1 MKSQISSME
10 RGDLI
15 EDNKR
20 KKNDKIITQNL
31 RN

>member
-20 KKNDKIITQNL
+20 EKNDKIITQNL

>member
-20 KKNDKIITQNL
+20 KKNDKIITQN
-31 RN
+31 

>member
-15 EDNKR
+15 GDNER
-20 KKNDKIITQNL
+20 KEIDEIITQN
-31 RN
+31 

>member
-15 EDNKR
+15 EDNER
-20 KKNDKIITQNL
+20 KEIDEIITQN
-31 RN
+31 

>member
-20 KKNDKIITQNL
+20 KEIDEIITQN
-31 RN
+31 